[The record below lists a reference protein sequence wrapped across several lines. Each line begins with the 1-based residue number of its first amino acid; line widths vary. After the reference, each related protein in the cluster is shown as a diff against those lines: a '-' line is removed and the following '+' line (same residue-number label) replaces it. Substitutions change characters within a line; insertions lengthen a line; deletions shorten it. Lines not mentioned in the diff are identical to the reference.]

1 MRFLYLQYNGKIL
14 CALHQIFLYQKWI
27 ASYFKMGSKEKT
39 YYSRMI
45 RRKYADMDSRIGYL
59 SILETAPTTK
69 RWNPIFSKDQ
79 DISLRYVPARIQY
92 YSLEDMIFQRCTI
105 NIAPPIHCRKY
116 SKHKNNRLNNCKI
129 FFIRNN
135 IIINK
140 YNILIALI
148 YNCKKYRY

>member
-1 MRFLYLQYNGKIL
+1 MD
-14 CALHQIFLYQKWI
+14 
-27 ASYFKMGSKEKT
+27 SKEKT

-45 RRKYADMDSRIGYL
+45 RRKYADMDERIGYL

-92 YSLEDMIFQRCTI
+92 YSLGDMISEMY
-105 NIAPPIHCRKY
+105 NKYPPIHCRKY